1 MITVAGCDPMDA
13 MNERKQESG
22 VGPAD
27 ARMHHA
33 HLFAADLDASIE
45 WYRRW
50 FGAEVMADH
59 VFAGARNVMVRI
71 GDGRLNFYD
80 QPPRARGRNAVHHL
94 GMQVL
99 DLAGLARE
107 MRDTGVEL
115 RSDIRV
121 LDELDYL
128 MVEGPDGVL
137 WELFEWKGADRPDN
151 GLEGWFDWPRTDEAR
166 GETRSARGESTSS
179 ADRAGGASR

>member
-1 MITVAGCDPMDA
+1 MDA
-13 MNERKQESG
+13 RNARENDVNAG
-22 VGPAD
+22 AAD

-33 HLFAADLDASIE
+33 HLFASDLDASIE

-80 QPPRARGRNAVHHL
+80 QPPRDRGRNAVHHL
-94 GMQVL
+94 GMQVR
-99 DLAGLARE
+99 DLAGLARA
-107 MRDTGVEL
+107 MRSAGVEL

-137 WELFEWKGADRPDN
+137 WELFEWKGADRPDD
-151 GLEGWFDWPRTDEAR
+151 GLEGWFDWPRPGQARDES
-166 GETRSARGESTSS
+166 RSARDGSTS
-179 ADRAGGASR
+179 RAGRARGPSR